1 VAHGEKSVPV
11 DPVHLQTGWTRL
23 QNRKGEQRKPSKIG
37 EIFGGKFGKFKILIK
52 WRRRVCWPKLI
63 SIFVRPANF
72 LYHPPPKN

>member
-52 WRRRVCWPKLI
+52 
-63 SIFVRPANF
+63 
-72 LYHPPPKN
+72 